1 MKRARLTVQAA
12 GWVML
17 ASVAGLAGCTWID
30 VTPEAEK
37 VRIVPQDRV
46 SDCTLRGTINAA
58 TKAEVIGLTR
68 NIRVV
73 TDEVDDLARLEAV
86 DLHAD
91 TLVPLGPVDR
101 GARSYRA
108 YRCLAR

>member
-1 MKRARLTVQAA
+1 MA
-12 GWVML
+12 GMAVMVGM
-17 ASVAGLAGCTWID
+17 AMLAGCAW
-30 VTPEAEK
+30 VELTPEAEK

-46 SDCTLRGTINAA
+46 SDCTLRGTINAS

-73 TDEVDDLARLEAV
+73 TKEVDDLARLEAV